1 MGFPRNGSASFRN
14 IRRRRRRRKIKLS
27 QTNHEKLKKPEREN
41 IKRNGDMSRQT
52 WKVEGR
58 YHSRS

>member
-1 MGFPRNGSASFRN
+1 
-14 IRRRRRRRKIKLS
+14 LS